1 MEYLLVMS
9 LSGSTMMVLY
19 LLLKY
24 PLKDKVSSRLYYLI
38 LKEAVLFFLIPLP
51 FLKGWYRRVIRAAIP
66 KRQPKSVQIPVAWTR
81 YVVHVGEK
89 TYINSYG
96 VIQTAAVAVWLL
108 IVCIMMVSIFLR
120 YFRIR
125 RLILKY
131 EVTGMTEKQQSF
143 LAEMKMQYGV
153 RRPVILCKGRN
164 GDHTMTFGVC
174 RPVIICDKETGSW
187 EAELHIRHEMVHIK
201 RLDVLWK
208 MLARLVLI
216 LHWWN
221 PFAWMLRREFER
233 ICEYSCDEI
242 VVQGRTSEEVKE
254 YLGLLIDESSAASDT
269 EAASVGW
276 KNGFAEDAEHIK
288 ERIRNLS
295 TKKKW
300 NRYVAGMLV
309 AVLAFANSMTVFA
322 YRDTMHQELSENASQ
337 EEITEY
343 VQIDNFTF
351 TPDGADGDMLLKD
364 LQGWAEIE
372 FLYEKQFTDSE
383 GNIYPCMD
391 EETDTIYESCSH
403 DFVSGR
409 SAEHTKKSDG
419 SCEIEQYHAQRCSK
433 CGYVI
438 RGEEIDVT
446 TYTACPH

>member
-9 LSGSTMMVLY
+9 FSGSTMMGIY
-19 LLLKY
+19 LLIKHL
-24 PLKDKVSSRLYYLI
+24 LKDKISTRFFYLLI
-38 LKEAVLFFLIPLP
+38 KESILFFLIPLP
-51 FLKGWYRRVIRAAIP
+51 FLKGWYRKMIRTAIP
-66 KRQPKSVQIPVAWTR
+66 KGPTKTVQIPVAWTR

-89 TYINSYG
+89 TYVNSYG
-96 VIQTAAVAVWLL
+96 VIQTAALAVWLV
-108 IVCIMMVSIFLR
+108 IVCILTVRLLLK
-120 YFRIR
+120 YLRIR

-131 EVTGMTEKQQSF
+131 EVTAMTEKQRSF
-143 LAEMKMQYGV
+143 LEELKRQYGV
-153 RRPVILCKGRN
+153 RRPVILCQGRD

-174 RPVIICDKETGSW
+174 RPVIICDKETDSW
-187 EAELHIRHEMVHIK
+187 EAEMHVRHEMVHIK

-208 MLARLVLI
+208 MLTRLVLI

-242 VVQGRTSEEVKE
+242 VMQGKTDEEIKE
-254 YLGLLIDESSAASDT
+254 YLGLLIDESCAASET

-276 KNGFAEDAEHIK
+276 QNGFADDAEHIK

-300 NRYVAGMLV
+300 NRYVAWMLA
-309 AVLAFANSMTVFA
+309 AVLAFVNSMTVFA
-322 YRDTMHQELSENASQ
+322 YRDTIHQQVLENTLQDELTKS
-337 EEITEY
+337 
-343 VQIDNFTF
+343 
-351 TPDGADGDMLLKD
+351 
-364 LQGWAEIE
+364 LQSDIISFYPAGEMVMDFDEWAEME
-372 FLYEKQFTDSE
+372 FLYDKQFIDTE
-383 GNIYPCMD
+383 GNIYPCTD

-403 DFVSGR
+403 DFVSGTLE
-409 SAEHTKKSDG
+409 EHTKKSDG
-419 SCEIEQYHAQRCSK
+419 SCEIERYHAQKCSK

-438 RGEEIDVT
+438 KGDEKNGI

>member
-9 LSGSTMMVLY
+9 FSGSTMMGLY

-24 PLKDKVSSRLYYLI
+24 LLKDKVSSRLYDLI

-51 FLKGWYRRVIRAAIP
+51 FLKGWYRKMIWPVIP
-66 KRQPKSVQIPVAWTR
+66 KGQTKTVQIPVAWTR

-89 TYINSYG
+89 TYVNSYG
-96 VIQTAAVAVWLL
+96 VIQTAVVAVWLL
-108 IVCIMMVSIFLR
+108 IVCIMMVSIFLK
-120 YFRIR
+120 YLRIR

-131 EVTGMTEKQQSF
+131 EVTEMTEKQRLF
-143 LAEMKMQYGV
+143 LEELKKQYGV
-153 RRPVILCKGRN
+153 RRPVMLCQGRD

-174 RPVIICDKETGSW
+174 RPVIICDKETDSW
-187 EAELHIRHEMVHIK
+187 EAEMHVRHEMVHIK

-208 MLARLVLI
+208 MLTRLVLI

-242 VVQGRTSEEVKE
+242 VMQGKTDEEIKE
-254 YLGLLIDESSAASDT
+254 YLGLLIDESCAASET

-276 KNGFAEDAEHIK
+276 QNGFADDAEHIK

-300 NRYVAGMLV
+300 NRYVAWMLA
-309 AVLAFANSMTVFA
+309 AVLAFVNSMTVFA
-322 YRDTMHQELSENASQ
+322 YRDTIHQQVLENTLQ
-337 EEITEY
+337 DEVTKTL
-343 VQIDNFTF
+343 QNDNISFYPAGEMVMDF
-351 TPDGADGDMLLKD
+351 DE
-364 LQGWAEIE
+364 WAEME
-372 FLYEKQFTDSE
+372 FLYDKQFIDTE
-383 GNIYPCMD
+383 GNIYPCTD

-403 DFVSGR
+403 DFVSGTLE
-409 SAEHTKKSDG
+409 EHTKKSDG
-419 SCEIEQYHAQRCSK
+419 GCEIEQYHAQRCSK

-438 RGEEIDVT
+438 RGERICVDKYYV
-446 TYTACPH
+446 CPH